1 MNTTATNS
9 CTIIIFGATGDL
21 ATRMLFPSLYYL
33 DRDGYLPERL
43 RIVGSSRTEMD
54 TAAFRQLVQEKLQ
67 QYVSA
72 EHFEPKAWEK
82 FAARLS
88 YVDVDAG
95 KPESFKTLPQALQ
108 LSPQAE
114 LVCYLATSPKL
125 YGPICHNL
133 KEVGLVTAQTRVV
146 MEKPIGHSLASSKV
160 INDAVAQ
167 IFPESNIFRIDH
179 YLGKETVQNILA
191 LRFANT
197 IFEPLWDSGEIDHIQ
212 IMVAETV
219 GVEGRWSYYNDSGAF
234 RDMLQNH
241 MLQLLAL
248 IAMEPPS
255 DFDPDAVRNEKVK
268 VLRSLR
274 PITGREVQ
282 TNTVRGQ
289 YTAGMSNGKPVPG
302 YLEEK
307 GGQPDS
313 LTETFVALRVH
324 IDNWRWA
331 GVPFYLRTGKR
342 LAMRRSEIY
351 IQFRQVPH
359 SIFAKLGV
367 PALAPNKLIMQLQP
381 EEDIKLL
388 LMNKVPGLNQ
398 KGIKLRELPLN
409 LGLDGA
415 AKNMRRRMAYERLFL
430 DIIRNDTTLFV
441 RRDEVEAAWTWAD
454 GILQG
459 WQDSQEP
466 PKPYPAGSWGPT
478 ASIAL
483 TERYGHTWH
492 ESF

>member
-1 MNTTATNS
+1 MTNSTATNS

-21 ATRMLFPSLYYL
+21 ASRMLFPSLYYL
-33 DRDGYLPERL
+33 DGYLPDGL
-43 RIVGSSRTEMD
+43 RNVGSSRTEMD
-54 TAAFRQLVQEKLQ
+54 TAAFRQQVHARLQ
-67 QYVSA
+67 QYVPA
-72 EHFEPKAWEK
+72 EQFEQKAWEK
-82 FAARLS
+82 FVGRIS
-88 YVDVDAG
+88 FVDVDAG
-95 KPESFKTLPQALQ
+95 KPETFKALAAALK

-133 KEVGLVTAQTRVV
+133 KEAGLVTALTRVV

-160 INDAVAQ
+160 INDAVAH
-167 IFPESNIFRIDH
+167 IFPERSIFRIDH

-197 IFEPLWDSGEIDHIQ
+197 IFEPLWDSGEIDHVQ
-212 IMVAETV
+212 IMVSETV
-219 GVEGRWSYYNDSGAF
+219 GVEGRWSYYNESGAL

-274 PITGREVQ
+274 PITDKDLQ
-282 TNTVRGQ
+282 ANIVRGQ
-289 YTAGMSNGKPVPG
+289 YSAGVVNGKPVPG
-302 YLEEK
+302 YLGEQ

-313 LTETFVALRVH
+313 LTETFVALRAH

-342 LAMRRSEIY
+342 LATRRSEIY

-359 SIFAKLGV
+359 SIFDKLGV
-367 PALAPNKLIMQLQP
+367 PALSPNKLIIQLQP

-388 LMNKVPGLNQ
+388 LMNKVPGLSH

-409 LGLDGA
+409 LGGLDGS
-415 AKNMRRRMAYERLFL
+415 AKTPRRRMAYERLFL

-454 GILQG
+454 GILQA
-459 WQDSQEP
+459 WQDSQEK

-478 ASIAL
+478 ASVAL

>member
-1 MNTTATNS
+1 MSDSANS

-33 DRDGYLPERL
+33 DRDGYLPQNL
-43 RIVGSSRTEMD
+43 RIAGSARNEMD
-54 TAAFRQLVQEKLQ
+54 EGSFRQLVQEKLQ
-67 QYVSA
+67 QYLPA
-72 EHFEPKAWEK
+72 DQFETKAWSK

-88 YVDVDAG
+88 YAAVDAE
-95 KPESFKTLPQALQ
+95 KPESFRVLAQALK

-125 YGPICHNL
+125 YGAICHNL
-133 KEVGLVTAQTRVV
+133 KEAGLVGAHTRVV
-146 MEKPIGHSLASSKV
+146 MEKPIGHNLASSKV
-160 INDAVAQ
+160 INDAVAK
-167 IFPESNIFRIDH
+167 IFPESHIFRIDH
-179 YLGKETVQNILA
+179 YLGKETVQNLLA

-197 IFEPLWDSGEIDHIQ
+197 IFEPLWDSGQIDHVQ
-212 IMVAETV
+212 IMVSETV
-219 GVEGRWSYYNDSGAF
+219 GVEGRWSYYNDSGAL

-274 PITGREVQ
+274 PILGKEVQ
-282 TNTVRGQ
+282 TDTVRGQ
-289 YTAGMSNGKPVPG
+289 YTAGAVNGKPVPG
-302 YLEEK
+302 YQQES
-307 GGQPDS
+307 GGQPGS
-313 LTETFVALRVH
+313 TTETFVALRAH

-342 LAMRRSEIY
+342 LATRRSEIY

-367 PALAPNKLIMQLQP
+367 PELSPNKLVIQLQP
-381 EEDIKLL
+381 EEDIQLL

-409 LGLDGA
+409 LGQDGSA
-415 AKNMRRRMAYERLFL
+415 NTRRRIAYERLFL

-454 GILQG
+454 GILQA
-459 WQDSQEP
+459 WQDSQEK

-483 TERYGHTWH
+483 AERYGHSWH

>member
-1 MNTTATNS
+1 
-9 CTIIIFGATGDL
+9 
-21 ATRMLFPSLYYL
+21 
-33 DRDGYLPERL
+33 
-43 RIVGSSRTEMD
+43 
-54 TAAFRQLVQEKLQ
+54 LQ
-67 QYVSA
+67 QYVPV
-72 EHFEPKAWEK
+72 EQFEQKVWEK
-82 FAARLS
+82 FSGRLS
-88 YVDVDAG
+88 YVAADAE
-95 KPESFKTLPQALQ
+95 KPESFGGLARA
-108 LSPQAE
+108 LSPSPQTE
-114 LVCYLATSPKL
+114 LVCYLATSPRL
-125 YGPICHNL
+125 YGAICHNL
-133 KEVGLVTAQTRVV
+133 KDAGLAGEQTRVV
-146 MEKPIGHSLASSKV
+146 MEKPIGHSLASSRV
-160 INDAVAQ
+160 INDAVAR

-179 YLGKETVQNILA
+179 YLGKETVQNLLA

-197 IFEPLWDSGEIDHIQ
+197 IFEPLWDSGEIDHVQ

-219 GVEGRWSYYNDSGAF
+219 GVEGRWSYYNDSGAL

-274 PITGREVQ
+274 PIAGPEVQ
-282 TNTVRGQ
+282 ISTVRGQ
-289 YTAGMSNGKPVPG
+289 YATGVAGGSSVPG
-302 YLEEK
+302 YLEEQ

-313 LTETFVALRVH
+313 TTETFVALRAH

-342 LAMRRSEIY
+342 LATRRSEIY

-367 PALAPNKLIMQLQP
+367 PALAPNKLIIQLQP

-388 LMNKVPGLNQ
+388 LMNKVPGLSS
-398 KGIKLRELPLN
+398 KGLQLRELPLN
-409 LGLDGA
+409 LGLDGVV
-415 AKNMRRRMAYERLFL
+415 KKSRRRIAYERLFL
-430 DIIRNDTTLFV
+430 DIIRNDRTLFV

-454 GILQG
+454 GILQA
-459 WQDSQEP
+459 WQDSP
-466 PKPYPAGSWGPT
+466 DKPKPYPAGSWGPT

-483 TERYGHTWH
+483 AERYGHSWH